1 MSTPDRS
8 AQPPWTYS
16 MEVTATGQPQ
26 SAAQLPA
33 GPVPA
38 DPATLFQM
46 MLQMQSNTNEMLRQI
61 VEQNRMLL
69 ELTKE
74 TVQVARDQRAR
85 QMQELERWQNSHQAV
100 LFETRGV
107 LKTLE
112 QVHGQIME
120 QLVGF
125 VQENETDLMEGEFTL
140 ADFTDRFGPRLG
152 HLNTILS
159 VLRPL
164 AALAQHAQAET
175 RNKPREEGTGH

>member
-1 MSTPDRS
+1 
-8 AQPPWTYS
+8 
-16 MEVTATGQPQ
+16 MEVSPTGRQQPGSQ
-26 SAAQLPA
+26 TPSGQMPT
-33 GPVPA
+33 
-38 DPATLFQM
+38 DPAALFQM
-46 MLQMQSNTNEMLRQI
+46 MLQMQSATNESLRQL
-61 VEQNRMLL
+61 VEQNRALL

-74 TVQVARDQRAR
+74 TVQISRDQRAR
-85 QMQELERWQNSHQAV
+85 QSQELERWQNSHQAV

-120 QLVGF
+120 QLVAF
-125 VQENETDLMEGEFTL
+125 VHENETELMDGEFTL

-164 AALAQHAQAET
+164 AALAQHQQAET
-175 RNKPREEGTGH
+175 RNKPRED